1 MTSIFVFGSNLSG
14 IHGAGAAYVAWK
26 QHGAVW
32 GQGEGQWGNSY
43 AIPTKDRYIKTLA
56 LWQIDTYIKNFSIW
70 AGQNPDFE
78 YYLTPIGCGL
88 AGYKRT
94 QIKPL
99 FLKYGV
105 DVLPNVTWADSWN
118 DRDVN

>member
-1 MTSIFVFGSNLSG
+1 MTNIFVFGSNLSG

-43 AIPTKDRYIKTLA
+43 AIPTKDGYLRTLA
-56 LWQIDTYIKNFSIW
+56 LWQIDINIKNFSIW
-70 AGQNPDFE
+70 VGQHPDFG

-88 AGYKRT
+88 AGYKRR

-105 DVLPNVTWADSWN
+105 DVLPNVSWADSWN
-118 DRDVN
+118 DKDIN